1 MKSSI
6 EELRSRTY
14 NPTIRDLIAFK
25 AVVAKTGETAK
36 SVIGRLLVKAAKKV
50 GTDLTQ
56 LSRVFFMVMPDCI
69 VTDQPQTRLT

>member
-1 MKSSI
+1 V
-6 EELRSRTY
+6 
-14 NPTIRDLIAFK
+14 IAFK

-36 SVIGRLLVKAAKKV
+36 SVIGLLLVKAAKKV

-69 VTDQPQTRLT
+69 VTHQPQTRLKKDKATSIHS